1 MKDKRLY
8 LKLAYV
14 TEFIYIFIALI
25 YYLFFVENSDE
36 KIANLFFLAINFVLA
51 IMLYKESK
59 KDIDYLKENRF
70 IIIIS
75 GLFFFFDS
83 ILPGILCYI
92 FLRNIKTKKDVKLPI
107 IKKEKKSIKDYIK
120 SFILIFIFLLIMFI
134 MPMFDFYNKIPSF
147 IIYIFILALIFILNY
162 KELISDFKIFIKNF
176 KIYLPF
182 IIKRYFKMLFIMLLV
197 GVPIVLINN
206 GKSSSNQILIN
217 QMFTYVP
224 FFTFILTTLYAP
236 LAEESIFRLAL
247 SKFFN
252 NKTLFIIISGL
263 LFGSLH
269 IIDKFTSLND
279 LLYIFQYSALGMCLA
294 KAYSDSN
301 NIYVSISI
309 HFIQNFISA
318 VLVLLLF

>member
-36 KIANLFFLAINFVLA
+36 KIANLFFLVINFVLA